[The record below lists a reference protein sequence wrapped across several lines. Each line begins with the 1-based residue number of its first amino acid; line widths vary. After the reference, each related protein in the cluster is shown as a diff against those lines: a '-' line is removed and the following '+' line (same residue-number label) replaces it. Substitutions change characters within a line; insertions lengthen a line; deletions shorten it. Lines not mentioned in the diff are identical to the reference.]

1 VLGAGKV
8 LKGIY
13 GAYQALNAI
22 KGLTVIATAAEA
34 KATDIAQN
42 SSVKYTEA
50 MLIEIMTT
58 RELARMKGALAAA
71 NTGVANS
78 AVASTAT
85 KGAANVASN
94 VATSAASGAAAG
106 GLIASAKTMA
116 LAFVAKLE
124 TLGGV
129 IAGFLTLPILGLA
142 AAGTAAILSPFIYKL
157 MQERKAAE
165 DSLKKVE
172 AMQQALA
179 EKRIRAEADARAK
192 SEIGDLRSGF
202 QDVELR
208 NRLEMAPDNFAQA
221 DILQQERARL
231 QEQVTAAQM
240 RADQFMTEGPG
251 GTMVMGKDSMGGA
264 RAVEELRK
272 ATERYNSVLD
282 MELSKQ
288 REISQEH
295 RRSVMEQIKGVEEV
309 MRARQ
314 QERKEIEASFMSA
327 KERFGMMNAADQA
340 SALAALERARTM
352 QAGSIDADTM
362 GKLQQV
368 GTDEAQRLVRA
379 NALARADAAGFT
391 QRAGGDTASRIAAI
405 DAEQATNRG
414 ELSRL
419 TGLSN
424 AEVSKTPDGP
434 QVSIAYQAK
443 IDVQMK
449 TQEDQLF
456 ARIFGMVE
464 DANMKLLGRL
474 EARINAETTKQADNE
489 ISEMRNSRQLANSG

>member
-1 VLGAGKV
+1 
-8 LKGIY
+8 
-13 GAYQALNAI
+13 
-22 KGLTVIATAAEA
+22 
-34 KATDIAQN
+34 
-42 SSVKYTEA
+42 
-50 MLIEIMTT
+50 M
-58 RELARMKGALAAA
+58 
-71 NTGVANS
+71 
-78 AVASTAT
+78 AV
-85 KGAANVASN
+85 
-94 VATSAASGAAAG
+94 
-106 GLIASAKTMA
+106 
-116 LAFVAKLE
+116 AFVAKLG

-129 IAGFLTLPILGLA
+129 IAGFLTAPVLGLA